1 MVTEC
6 TILFAAS
13 ASGKTTWLSNLDT
26 VEVPFISLGSHL
38 DEVTTDSPRTTLN
51 GGATDKAFVFDG
63 DFLIWAASYWPVEPD
78 WWTGP
83 SQDHIGWHNM
93 LTIMTMVHRMIVPD
107 GTRVIVLFNGSIW
120 PIKPIQEQYG
130 ACWDRDVNYSFKLVE
145 VPEVEHRK
153 YVTQRVKDDEARDGS
168 FHGFPRHWR
177 DAHNNRISL
186 RNDFLIR
193 LDVSES
199 DVFYSFDEA
208 LLAMESA

>member
-1 MVTEC
+1 
-6 TILFAAS
+6 
-13 ASGKTTWLSNLDT
+13 
-26 VEVPFISLGSHL
+26 
-38 DEVTTDSPRTTLN
+38 
-51 GGATDKAFVFDG
+51 
-63 DFLIWAASYWPVEPD
+63 
-78 WWTGP
+78 
-83 SQDHIGWHNM
+83 M